1 MLWKCRPIRSGE
13 LNLPNDA
20 DLSRDRINFSRA
32 MLKRFIRDCV
42 SRDAAVF
49 SPWIVKKPVALR
61 YGLPTEMSD
70 EIREKIDK
78 IRSSEKTRKKRE
90 RDARLGITHSE
101 GEEDSKPEK
110 KKRKTKA
117 EREKEKEERAEVKE
131 EEKEE
136 EEKKKKRGLKYPCEG
151 ELRA

>member
-1 MLWKCRPIRSGE
+1 
-13 LNLPNDA
+13 
-20 DLSRDRINFSRA
+20 

-70 EIREKIDK
+70 EIREKIER
-78 IRSSEKTRKKRE
+78 IRSNEKTRKKRE

-117 EREKEKEERAEVKE
+117 EREKEKEEKVEVKE

-151 ELRA
+151 EL